1 MSPEERSLLEAYR
14 RLDSAQQQSVLAF
27 AEFLALRAPLPRPPV
42 CPPEQPMPICA
53 PEQPMPIARPENES
67 VVKAIKRLSATYP
80 MLDRKKLLHETS
92 NLVNEHVMQG
102 RDARAVIDAI
112 EAVFARHY
120 EKYKSR
126 FDK

>member
-1 MSPEERSLLEAYR
+1 MSPDEHRLLETYR
-14 RLDSAQQQSVLAF
+14 RLDSAQQESVLAF

-42 CPPEQPMPICA
+42 CALEQPT
-53 PEQPMPIARPENES
+53 PIARPENES
-67 VVKAIKRLSATYP
+67 VVKAIKRMSATYP

-92 NLVNEHVMQG
+92 DLVNEHVMRG
-102 RDARAVIDAI
+102 RDARAVIDEI

>member
-14 RLDSAQQQSVLAF
+14 RLDSAQQESLRAF
-27 AEFLALRAPLPRPPV
+27 AEFLSQRAVPPRPPV
-42 CPPEQPMPICA
+42 CALEQPT
-53 PEQPMPIARPENES
+53 PIARPENES
-67 VVKAIKRLSATYP
+67 VVKAIKRMSATYP
-80 MLDRKKLLHETS
+80 MLDRRKLLHETS

-102 RDARAVIDAI
+102 RDARAVIDEI

-126 FDK
+126 FGK